1 MQSGMGRQEQDDFG
15 EARSFSIASATT
27 SSILRADYHIAH
39 HQK

>member
-1 MQSGMGRQEQDDFG
+1 MERQAEDNFA
-15 EARSFSIASATT
+15 EARSFSSASATT